1 MAIIS
6 FEEIEQQVVEQESPV
21 ETAMDKELLEE
32 SVNLKQKELSAIG
45 SLVETID
52 RQDELI
58 SDVEEGKKDLEEVK
72 EELHESMI
80 AAEHFCQV
88 LGNMSIKNVA
98 ELKKTSL
105 SFESIN
111 RDPVEALKGFNTVLK
126 TLSDNIS
133 FEAVEEVQRGKL
145 ERLVA
150 YFKTIDKEYKSYSSE
165 SNKILNIIKEH
176 KNNLELRP
184 DIELSAV
191 SKILTS
197 EFVVDTGR
205 NFAEF
210 TEKYYKL
217 LKTESKELKLNLK
230 SFGQI
235 KSVEGSDNGAS
246 PVGFKLWREKGN
258 DGIKAFTVSPTMIK
272 ILNERFKG
280 DKTTR
285 DFDFSFTQVFVEPK
299 SNDNI
304 KSVEDLFKRL
314 SDSNSGMD
322 THYSFIKKSVDDYM
336 LLGRRIL
343 NQMARNFQNFVH
355 HAGQTATAYT
365 GGLGGGAIGAAAG
378 TLVGGRKGAMIGGA
392 LGGIVGSIGLG
403 FKSYDAFKYLVP
415 VNKINDE
422 LHQIAKSNFIWGDVV
437 AAQRE
442 LVGMLKPKDGLDE
455 NLKKEIEAKLSL
467 AKK

>member
-6 FEEIEQQVVEQESPV
+6 FEEIEQQVVELESPV

-32 SVNLKQKELSAIG
+32 SIENSNDQLDALEQLDEAI
-45 SLVETID
+45 EK
-52 RQDELI
+52 QDELI

-72 EELHESMI
+72 EDLHESMI

-88 LGNMSIKNVA
+88 LGKTSLKNVA
-98 ELKKTSL
+98 NLKKTNL

-111 RDPVEALKGFNTVLK
+111 SNPLEALKGFNGVLK
-126 TLSDNIS
+126 SVRKAIS
-133 FEAVEEVQRGKL
+133 QEAVEEVQRGKL

-197 EFVVDTGR
+197 EFVLDTGR

-217 LKTESKELKLNLK
+217 LKTEAKDLKVNLK

-235 KSVEGSDNGAS
+235 KSVEGSDNGAF

-258 DGIKAFTVSPTMIK
+258 DGIKAYTVSPTMLK
-272 ILNERFKG
+272 VLNERFKG

-285 DFDFSFTQVFVEPK
+285 DFDFSFTQVLVEPK

-314 SDSNSGMD
+314 SETNSNLN

-343 NQMARNFQNFVH
+343 NQMGRNLQNQVLGTGT
-355 HAGQTATAYT
+355 AATAYAAGT
-365 GGLGGGAIGAAAG
+365 VGGGLGALAGKAFGA
-378 TLVGGRKGAMIGGA
+378 KGAVAGA
-392 LGGIVGSIGLG
+392 LLGGLG
-403 FKSYDAFKYLVP
+403 AGITAGFKAHDFFKYLVP

-422 LHQIAKSNFIWGDVV
+422 LHQIAKSNFIWGDMV

>member
-21 ETAMDKELLEE
+21 DTVADKELLEE

-88 LGNMSIKNVA
+88 LGNMSLKNVA

-111 RDPVEALKGFNTVLK
+111 SDPVEALKGFNTVLK

-165 SNKILNIIKEH
+165 SDKILNIIKEH

-184 DIELSAV
+184 DIELSSV

-210 TEKYYKL
+210 AEKYYKL
-217 LKTESKELKLNLK
+217 LKTEAKDLKVNLK

-235 KSVEGSDNGAS
+235 KSVEGSDNGAF

-258 DGIKAFTVSPTMIK
+258 DGIKAFTVSPTMLK
-272 ILNERFKG
+272 VLNERFKG

-285 DFDFSFTQVFVEPK
+285 DFDFSFTQVLVEPK

-314 SDSNSGMD
+314 SETNSNLN

-343 NQMARNFQNFVH
+343 NQMGRNLQNFVH
-355 HAGQTATAYT
+355 QTGKASSIYAAGTVG
-365 GGLGGGAIGAAAG
+365 GGLGALAGKAFGTKGAVAGAI
-378 TLVGGRKGAMIGGA
+378 
-392 LGGIVGSIGLG
+392 LGGLGAGITAG
-403 FKSYDAFKYLVP
+403 FKTHDFFKYLVP

-422 LHQIAKSNFIWGDVV
+422 LHQIAKSNFIWGDMV

-442 LVGMLKPKDGLDE
+442 LVGMLKPKEGLDE
-455 NLKKEIEAKLSL
+455 NLKKEIEVKLSL